1 MPTALWRWETPIG
14 GGLLNCTDKTSKKR
28 PTTLLGKMSKEK
40 SRIAFMLVFG
50 LPTLALYIWF
60 CFSPIFTSIYSS
72 FFSWSGF
79 STMKPVG
86 LKNYEIILK
95 DPIFF
100 KAIKNDFM
108 FVLGKE
114 ILIVPLTLLFAV
126 ALTRLRLKRLEV
138 NFYRFVFYI
147 PNVLSVIIIAIM
159 WAFIYDPY
167 NGLLNGVLD
176 LVGLSH
182 LIPKDG
188 WLVQHT
194 MPSIIV
200 VASWCGIGLHMIMM
214 ISAINSISPD
224 IFEAAD
230 IDGAGQWKQ
239 LWSITIPCVWNQIK
253 VLVTSIIFN
262 TLGNYALAMAL
273 ANGGVNGSG
282 MVMGLYVYQ
291 YGIDSTSPKVG
302 YANAAAVLL
311 LIISGSITMLVN
323 GLMSRKERD

>member
-1 MPTALWRWETPIG
+1 MKHTDNTAIRQPS
-14 GGLLNCTDKTSKKR
+14 LLASKIKR
-28 PTTLLGKMSKEK
+28 EK

-50 LPTLALYIWF
+50 LPTIALYIWF
-60 CFSPIFTSIYSS
+60 CVVPIFTSIYSS

-79 STMKPVG
+79 SSMKPVG
-86 LKNYEIILK
+86 MKNYEIILK

-100 KAIKNDFM
+100 KAIKNDFL

-114 ILIVPLTLLFAV
+114 ILIVPMTLLFAV
-126 ALTRLRLKRLEV
+126 SLTRLRLKRAEV

-147 PNVLSVIIIAIM
+147 PNVLSVIIIAIV

-167 NGLLNGVLD
+167 NGLLNGVLE
-176 LVGLSH
+176 LIGLSH
-182 LIPKDG
+182 IIPKDG
-188 WLVQHT
+188 WLVEHT
-194 MPSIIV
+194 LPSVIV
-200 VASWCGIGLHMIMM
+200 VASWCGIGMHMIMM
-214 ISAINSISPD
+214 ISAINSIPTD
-224 IFEAAD
+224 VFEAAD
-230 IDGAGQWKQ
+230 IDGAGQWRQ
-239 LWSITIPCVWNQIK
+239 LWSVTIPCVWNQIK

-262 TLGNYALAMAL
+262 TLGNYGLIMAMT
-273 ANGGVNGSG
+273 NGGVNGSG

-323 GLMSRKERD
+323 GLMSRKEQD

>member
-1 MPTALWRWETPIG
+1 MAVGYPKRRCPLLKSIG
-14 GGLLNCTDKTSKKR
+14 KKANR
-28 PTTLLGKMSKEK
+28 QPSTLLTRMSKEK
-40 SRIAFMLVFG
+40 SRIAFILAFG

-60 CFSPIFTSIYSS
+60 CVSPIFTSIYSS

-79 STMKPVG
+79 SSMKPVG
-86 LKNYEIILK
+86 FKNYEIILK
-95 DPIFF
+95 DPIFY
-100 KAIKNDFM
+100 KAIKNDFT

-114 ILIVPLTLLFAV
+114 LLIVPLTLLFAV
-126 ALTRLRLKRLEV
+126 ALTRLRLKKFEV
-138 NFYRFVFYI
+138 NFYRFLFYL
-147 PNVLSVIIIAIM
+147 PNVLSVIIIAIV

-167 NGLLNGVLD
+167 NGLLNGILEV
-176 LVGLSH
+176 VGLSH

-188 WLVQHT
+188 WLVSYT
-194 MPSIIV
+194 VPSVIV
-200 VASWCGIGLHMIMM
+200 VASWCGIGLHLIMM
-214 ISAINSISPD
+214 ISAINSISPE

-262 TLGNYALAMAL
+262 TLGNYVLIMTM
-273 ANGGVNGSG
+273 ANGGVDGSG

-311 LIISGSITMLVN
+311 LIISATTTMIVN
-323 GLMSRKERD
+323 GLMSRKEQD